1 MKTIEKD
8 ILDVF
13 NKQLND
19 NPEILKEI
27 ISEFIEDV
35 GLKNA
40 IDEGLDS
47 GDSNFEEAYKILEA

>member
-1 MKTIEKD
+1 MNTIEKD
-8 ILDVF
+8 ILGVF
-13 NKQLND
+13 NKQLKD

-40 IDEGLDS
+40 IDEGLES
-47 GDSNFEEAYKILEA
+47 GDSSFEEAFKILEA

>member
-1 MKTIEKD
+1 METIEKD
-8 ILDVF
+8 ILATF
-13 NKQLND
+13 NKHIHD

-40 IDEGLDS
+40 IDEGMDS
-47 GDSNFEEAYKILEA
+47 GNASFEEAYKILEA

>member
-1 MKTIEKD
+1 MNTIEKD
-8 ILDVF
+8 ILATF
-13 NKQLND
+13 NKHIQD

-40 IDEGLDS
+40 IDEGMDS
-47 GDSNFEEAYKILEA
+47 DNASFEEAYKILEA